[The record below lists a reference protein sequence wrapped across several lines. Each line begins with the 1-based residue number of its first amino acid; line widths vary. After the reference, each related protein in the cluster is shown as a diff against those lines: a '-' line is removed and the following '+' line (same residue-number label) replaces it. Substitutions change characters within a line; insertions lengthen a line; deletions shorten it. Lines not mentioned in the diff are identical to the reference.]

1 MKDIKP
7 GKPVNTGIVDNAG
20 IHMSRHSSKSENAGI
35 VDNAGIHMSG
45 HIMIRD
51 KKTGEELVNKRT

>member
-1 MKDIKP
+1 MNDTQP
-7 GKPVNTGIVDNAG
+7 DKPVNTGIMDNVG

-35 VDNAGIHMSG
+35 MDNVGIHMSG

-51 KKTGEELVNKRT
+51 KETGEELVNKRT